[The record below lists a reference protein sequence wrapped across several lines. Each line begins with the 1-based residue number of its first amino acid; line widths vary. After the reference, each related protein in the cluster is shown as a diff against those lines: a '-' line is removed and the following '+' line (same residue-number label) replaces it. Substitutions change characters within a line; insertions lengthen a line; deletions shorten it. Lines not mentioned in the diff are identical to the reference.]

1 MSILAASTHPI
12 PKERLRIRL
21 EFGKHGSAGDVRGM
35 PAVFS
40 SFKPHVYV
48 PEKAGLDDQARLKEI
63 AEMNSMLLSE
73 GGLELLYTHS
83 RSGCVMSDFE
93 SFAEEEMR
101 IVGRFRPIRI
111 YLAESGVPM
120 DAMSLFYMLWGSSSS
135 MQSVAESIRTGDVE
149 RALVAA
155 EAGLREFAGPAL
167 VERNGLVV
175 EGMGRLLAEAPAL
188 FPELAA
194 ESELRVLL
202 RYGTAHAALT
212 GMLESNGFAVESG
225 ELPALDF
232 KAEMLLKLSRD
243 FQSPL
248 SREDRVKLVFSDFFI
263 EARMSARNALRT
275 TPKWECSE
283 AYGRIGG
290 ESGFLSMLG
299 AAAAGSSDAASFAL
313 IVNRALNAAAMHVGG
328 DMHG

>member
-1 MSILAASTHPI
+1 MSILAASARPI

-21 EFGKHGSAGDVRGM
+21 EFGKHGTAEDVRGM

-40 SFKPHVYV
+40 TFKPHVYV

-63 AEMNSMLLSE
+63 SEMNSMLLSE
-73 GGLELLYTHS
+73 GGLELLYAHS

-111 YLAESGVPM
+111 YLAESGAPM
-120 DAMSLFYMLWGSSSS
+120 DPMSLFYMIWGSSSS
-135 MQSVAESIRTGDVE
+135 MQSVAESIRAGDTE

-167 VERNGLVV
+167 VERNAIVV
-175 EGMGRLLAEAPAL
+175 EGMERLLAEAPGL

-194 ESELRVLL
+194 QSELRVLV
-202 RYGTAHAALT
+202 RYGTAHAALVE
-212 GMLESNGFAVESG
+212 MLESKGFGVESG
-225 ELPALDF
+225 AIPPLDF
-232 KAEMLLKLSRD
+232 KAETLLKLSRD

-248 SREDRVKLVFSDFFI
+248 SREDRVKLIFNDFFI
-263 EARMSARNALRT
+263 EARASAGTAPDDSEMGMR
-275 TPKWECSE
+275 E

-299 AAAAGSSDAASFAL
+299 AAASGSSDAASFTG
-313 IVNRALNAAAMHVGG
+313 IVNRAMNAAAMLSQG